1 MKNILFSSLL
11 FLTIIL
17 QINIYTQ
24 PQVDWVAR
32 YNGTFTV
39 NSEDIPVKL
48 KSDNTGNI
56 YIAGYTNTYNSGYNY
71 YLVKYNSSGVK
82 LWERTFDSQYHLNDK
97 AVDITIDLNGNI
109 FVTGISE
116 NSSGYQSDDFL
127 TIKYNPNGEI
137 IWTKRYN
144 GSGNYID
151 QPVSIL
157 TDNNGYVYVFG
168 GSRENPPNDYFC
180 LIKYDNSGNQLW
192 IFLNTSPPAR
202 SDFASAFAIDV
213 EGNSYLTGYGDSLG
227 SSAYTFI
234 TEKVNS
240 SGILVWKRRFSGPIR
255 WGDYARNI
263 ILDNKGFLYV
273 VGASSHVYNYFDYDY
288 ATVKYDTSGNQ
299 IWNSRYNGSADSRD
313 IVNSVGFDQAGNVF
327 VTGYT
332 KETNSDF
339 DITTIKYDSSGIQQ
353 WINKYNGSAN
363 DTDQAFMLKL
373 DNAGNVFVTGR
384 IKTMD
389 NNFDFVT
396 IKYNN
401 TGTQLWDRIMN
412 GTGDSIDA
420 SAALT
425 LDVNNNVIVTGR
437 SMGSFSGYDFVTIEY
452 NNNGVQQWET
462 RENRQIYYPGSDGIN
477 SIVLDKNNNIYL
489 AGWSQSN
496 FLSNDFILIKYN
508 SLGTQ
513 EWFSKINGNASSED
527 IITSAS
533 CDSSGNIIV
542 TGSSYGLNSGKDIFT
557 IKYSPSG
564 DTLWS
569 KRYNGN
575 ANLDDIPTALKV
587 DKIGNT
593 YITGSSQT
601 TSSISGYIT
610 LKYNPSGELLWSAF
624 YSNNLYSDHANDL
637 VLDDSS
643 NVYISGMSR
652 ATNNDI
658 VTIKY
663 SSEGIQQWLNRYNSA
678 TEEGFKIAIDDS
690 LNIYVAGQL
699 YSSGGM
705 YWSYSL
711 VTIKLD
717 KLGNHQWAKTYGTT
731 FSNYKPNAMT
741 IDKKNNIIVSGYG
754 SDNYITIKYSNNG
767 TQKWVASYN
776 GSANYSDIANSL
788 TLDSV
793 DNLYVTG
800 GCKNINSGYDFIT
813 IKYDTSGFQQWVLP
827 YNGTGDTTD
836 EAKAIGIDMLGNIY
850 VAGNSFGVESASDIT
865 LIKYNPNL
873 IGIINNSDLLKRF
886 KLAQNYPNPFNPQ
899 TKIKFD
905 VPSNVKVQTS
915 NVKLVIYDL
924 LGREVATLVN
934 EELKPGTY
942 EADWDGSNFSSG
954 VYFYKIISSDFVE
967 TKKMVLMK

>member
-1 MKNILFSSLL
+1 MKKILFSAFL
-11 FLTIIL
+11 FFIIIF
-17 QINIYTQ
+17 QKNIYTQ
-24 PQVDWVAR
+24 PHLDWVAR
-32 YNGTFTV
+32 YNGTFAV
-39 NSEDIPVKL
+39 NSEDIPVKI
-48 KSDNTGNI
+48 KKDNSGNI
-56 YIAGYTNTYNSGYNY
+56 YIAGYTNTYYSGYNY
-71 YLVKYNSSGVK
+71 YLVKYNSSGEK
-82 LWERTFDSQYHLNDK
+82 LWDKMYDSQYHLNDK
-97 AVDITIDLNGNI
+97 VVDIAIDLYGNI
-109 FVTGISE
+109 LVTGISE
-116 NSSGYQSDDFL
+116 NNNGYQSDDFL

-144 GSGNYID
+144 GSVDYID

-168 GSRENPPNDYFC
+168 RSRENPPNDYFC
-180 LIKYDNSGNQLW
+180 LIKYDNNGNQIW
-192 IFLNTSPPAR
+192 VFLNTSPPAR
-202 SDFASAFAIDV
+202 SDFATAFAIDV

-240 SGILVWKRRFSGPIR
+240 SGILVWKRRYSGPIR

-273 VGASSHVYNYFDYDY
+273 VGASSHEYNYFNYDY

-299 IWNSRYNGSADSRD
+299 IWNSRYNGSADSTD
-313 IVNSVGFDQAGNVF
+313 IVNSVGLDQAGNVF

-332 KETNSDF
+332 METSIDF

-363 DTDQAFMLKL
+363 DTDQAFMLNL

-384 IKTMD
+384 TKTID
-389 NNFDFVT
+389 NYFDFVT

-401 TGTQLWDRIMN
+401 AGNQLWNKIMN

-437 SMGSFSGYDFVTIEY
+437 SMGSFSGYDFETIKY
-452 NNNGVQQWET
+452 NNNGVQQWEA
-462 RENRQIYYPGSDGIN
+462 RENKQIYYAGSDGIN
-477 SIVLDKNNNIYL
+477 SLVLDNNNNVYL
-489 AGWSQSN
+489 SGWSQSN
-496 FLSNDFILIKYN
+496 LSGYDFLLIKYN

-513 EWFSKINGNASSED
+513 EWFSKINGNANNED
-527 IITSAS
+527 VITSAS
-533 CDSSGNIIV
+533 FDPSGDIIV
-542 TGSSYGLNSGKDIFT
+542 TGSSYGLSSGKDIYT
-557 IKYSPSG
+557 IKFTPSG

-569 KRYNGN
+569 KRYNGA

-587 DKIGNT
+587 DRSGNI

-601 TSSISGYIT
+601 TSSISGYMT
-610 LKYNPSGELLWSAF
+610 LKYNSSGELLWTAF
-624 YSNNLYSDHANDL
+624 FSNNLYTDHANDL
-637 VLDDSS
+637 ILDDSS
-643 NVYISGMSR
+643 NVYVTGMSR

-663 SSEGIQQWLNRYNSA
+663 NSGGIQQWLNRYNSA
-678 TEEGFKIAIDDS
+678 TEEGYKIAIDDS

-699 YSSGGM
+699 YSSGGI
-705 YWSYSL
+705 YWSYNFA
-711 VTIKLD
+711 TIKLD
-717 KLGNHQWAKTYGTT
+717 KSGNQQWAKTYGTT
-731 FSNYKPNAMT
+731 YGSYKPNAMA

-754 SDNYITIKYSNNG
+754 SNNYFTIKYSNNG
-767 TQKWVASYN
+767 IQKWVASY

-788 TLDSV
+788 TLDSA
-793 DNLYVTG
+793 DNIYVTG
-800 GCKNINSGYDFIT
+800 RCENTNSGIDFVT
-813 IKYDTSGFQQWVLP
+813 IKYDTSGNQHWVLP
-827 YNGTGDTTD
+827 YNGTGDSTD
-836 EAKAIGIDMLGNIY
+836 EAKAIGIDKLGNIY
-850 VAGNSFGVESASDIT
+850 VAGNSFGFESASDIT

-873 IGIINNSDLLKRF
+873 IGIVNNSDFLKGF
-886 KLAQNYPNPFNPQ
+886 TLSQNYPNPFNPQ
-899 TKIKFD
+899 TKIKFA
-905 VPSNVKVQTS
+905 VPKASFT
-915 NVKLVIYDL
+915 KLIIYDL

-942 EADWDGSNFSSG
+942 EADWDGSDYSSG
-954 VYFYKIISSDFVE
+954 VYFYKLVSGDFSE
-967 TKKMVLMK
+967 IKKMVLMK